1 MNFLEQWLE
10 DNYKYIAMALAEN
23 DEVRVMISK
32 LSDSCKK
39 HNVSFKTFVDIL
51 GEVNKND

>member
-10 DNYKYIAMALAEN
+10 VNYKFIAMALAET
-23 DEVRVMISK
+23 EEARVMISK
-32 LSDSCKK
+32 ASDACEK
-39 HNVSFKTFVDIL
+39 HNVSFKTFMDIL